1 MAYSARKKMQIR
13 AQNIARNAAMRRL
26 IEMFPEEYRAIY
38 VEECEKRGVTPAATT
53 GLVSKRRRIEPLIEE
68 IKASGILDGVE
79 LPEEPPLVEQFAAP
93 EEPIISKQRMTRADQ
108 LDAAAAGV
116 PYRKAR
122 PDYVPV
128 PPPPF

>member
-13 AQNIARNAAMRRL
+13 AQNISRNAAMRRL
-26 IEMFPEEYRAIY
+26 IKMFPEEYRRIY
-38 VEECEKRGVTPAATT
+38 VEECEKRGVTPGPHT
-53 GLVSKRRRIEPLIEE
+53 GLVTKQERIAPLIEE

-79 LPEEPPLVEQFAAP
+79 LPEEAPLIEQFEAP
-93 EEPIISKQRMTRADQ
+93 DAPVIHQQRMTRADQ

-122 PDYVPV
+122 PDYIPV